1 MNKNQK
7 EAIQYGTATISILSG
22 ITLAF
27 LSFFLNNYNVSEGVL
42 WYVSQTLIY
51 AGSIFG
57 VSAYVNTK
65 FGEIKTFLTNNKNEC
80 NNNINSAQVAS

>member
-27 LSFFLNNYNVSEGVL
+27 LSFFLNNYNVSDGVL